1 MTGERI
7 RELRKKHRYS
17 QKQLAEMIGVAQTA
31 VSAWE
36 TGARGITLDV
46 LMHVATALGEPL
58 SALLPEEVSQHTKEK
73 LDSVKQLD
81 ELPRGE
87 LFSGEM
93 LDLQLKLEFEIGEHL
108 EQAQKECD
116 ALMKKRLER
125 IPDSV
130 LLKTICDV
138 FRGVNKIGKFELY
151 MKALEID
158 ENVMRRYKDEG
169 D

>member
-1 MTGERI
+1 MTGEKI

-58 SALLPEEVSQHTKEK
+58 SALLPEEVSQQTKAR

-81 ELPRGE
+81 ELQRE
-87 LFSGEM
+87 EM
-93 LDLQLKLEFEIGEHL
+93 YSSEMVKLQFRLGDEIGACL
-108 EQAQKECD
+108 EQAQNECD
-116 ALMKKRLER
+116 ALMKKSLECV
-125 IPDSV
+125 PDSA

-138 FRGVNKIGKFELY
+138 FHGANKIGKYELY

-158 ENVMRRYKDEG
+158 ADAMLRYKDEE